1 MKRIPLSDFAKH
13 TARLL
18 TTRYLIA
25 LAAVA
30 LLSIAGQV
38 LVQVALS
45 RQAHDAR
52 IINLGGRQRNYSQAL
67 CKGVIATRN
76 LPPAEAD
83 EVWRETAG
91 ILETWTRVHHGL
103 QTGDAQLDLP
113 SDVSAAVRER
123 LADLEPAFIDLA
135 GRIHRAVTS
144 RTLPE
149 DQVSGLLI
157 SQRAYLKRMEA
168 VVGQLDR
175 EASERVSATRI
186 LEASLF
192 AILGVVLVIEGLVIF
207 RPVVRRIRH
216 EISAREQA
224 EQAAIEREVAEV
236 SGRLERRI
244 GQDLHDGLGQV
255 LTGISFQSKALQ
267 RRLGSGPEADSAADI
282 TTQVAQAIG
291 QTRSLARLLH
301 PVEADAHSL
310 GAALRDLGT
319 TSERV
324 FGLQTVVHW
333 DDDLPVPPTSAEDDD
348 EHHDTPPSMHLF
360 RITQEAVSN
369 AIRHGKA
376 THLWITGA
384 IDGKVCELVI
394 ADDGI
399 GFDPPRAA
407 AMHHMRTGMGLRI
420 MAFRAERIGA
430 SFAIERRP
438 EGGMRLTLRWPAPSH
453 TAPAPG

>member
-1 MKRIPLSDFAKH
+1 MPTVTRSFPISDFARR

-25 LAAVA
+25 LATVA

-52 IINLGGRQRNYSQAL
+52 IINLAGRQRNYSQAI
-67 CKGVIATRN
+67 CKGVIAT
-76 LPPAEAD
+76 LSLTPAEAE
-83 EVWRETAG
+83 EVWHETET
-91 ILETWTRVHHGL
+91 ILATWARVHQGL
-103 QTGDAQLDLP
+103 QVGDAQLDLP
-113 SDVSAAVRER
+113 SASAAIRER
-123 LADLEPAFIDLA
+123 FTALEPAYVDLA
-135 GRIHRAVTS
+135 GRIHEAVTT
-144 RTLPE
+144 RTLSAE
-149 DQVSGLLI
+149 AVSGLLNA
-157 SQRAYLKRMEA
+157 QRAYLTAMEA
-168 VVGQLDR
+168 VVGQLDH

-192 AILGVVLVIEGLVIF
+192 GVLVLALVIEGLVIF
-207 RPVVRRIRH
+207 RPVVRRIRS
-216 EISAREQA
+216 EISAREQS
-224 EQAAIEREVAEV
+224 EQAVIEREVAEV

-255 LTGISFQSKALQ
+255 LTGISFQTKALQ
-267 RRLGSGPEADSAADI
+267 RRLGSGPEADSAAEI

-324 FGLQTVVHW
+324 FGVQTVVLW
-333 DDDLPVPPTSAEDDD
+333 DDDLPVPQIADEPDE

-360 RITQEAVSN
+360 RIAQEAVSN

-376 THLWITGA
+376 SHLWITGA
-384 IDGKVCELVI
+384 IENGICELII
-394 ADDGI
+394 ADDGA
-399 GFDPPRAA
+399 GFDPPRAT
-407 AMHHMRTGMGLRI
+407 AMHHLRTGMGLRI

-430 SFAIERRP
+430 SFAIQRRP
-438 EGGMRLTLRWPAPSH
+438 EGGMRLTLRWPAN
-453 TAPAPG
+453 